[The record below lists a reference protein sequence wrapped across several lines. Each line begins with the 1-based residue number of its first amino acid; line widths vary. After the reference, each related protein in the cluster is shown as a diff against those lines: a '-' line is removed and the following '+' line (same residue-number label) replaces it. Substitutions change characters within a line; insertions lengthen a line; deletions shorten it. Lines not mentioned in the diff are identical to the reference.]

1 MDEFY
6 SNGKLLLTSEYV
18 VLDGIECLALPTK
31 FGQSLSVK
39 KNQSDEFNWLSYDNK
54 NHIWFKEKYTINN
67 RNSLSYHGKKNEISD
82 TLLKI
87 FNSIIKLNKS
97 IFNNNIG
104 YDFISKLSFAKNWG
118 LGSSSTLVN
127 NLANWAKVDP
137 YELLK
142 LTFGG
147 SGYDIA
153 CANYNKPIQFSN
165 LNNKISVNEI
175 NFNPVFKENIFFI
188 YLGEKQNTRDG
199 IEKYRSKKNDLSDEI
214 KKEFININQSLVK
227 TNDIKEF
234 EKYLTRHEFL
244 ISTLIGLMPVKE
256 KLFKDYKKG
265 IVKSLGAWGGDFVLV
280 TGTKADMKY
289 FTKKGYKIIFKYSQL
304 IK

>member
-31 FGQSLSVK
+31 FGQSLTVK

-87 FNSIIKLNKS
+87 FNSIIKLNKL
-97 IFNNNIG
+97 IFNDNIG
-104 YDFISKLSFAKNWG
+104 YDFISKLSFSKNWG

-214 KKEFININQSLVK
+214 KKEFININQSLLK
-227 TNDIKEF
+227 TNNIKEF
-234 EKYLTRHEFL
+234 EKYLSRHEFL

-280 TGTKADMKY
+280 TGTKTDMQY

>member
-1 MDEFY
+1 MDEYY

-54 NHIWFKEKYTINN
+54 NHLWFKEKYTINN
-67 RNSLSYHGKKNEISD
+67 GNSLSYHGEKNEISD

-87 FNSIIKLNKS
+87 FNSIIKLNKL
-97 IFNNNIG
+97 IFNDNIG
-104 YDFISKLSFAKNWG
+104 YDFISKLSFSKNWG
-118 LGSSSTLVN
+118 LGSSSTLIN
-127 NLANWAKVDP
+127 NLANWARVDP

-165 LNNKISVNEI
+165 LNNKISVNKI

-214 KKEFININQSLVK
+214 KKEFININQSLLK

-244 ISTLIGLMPVKE
+244 ISTLIGLVPIKE

-280 TGTKADMKY
+280 TGTKTDMQY

>member
-1 MDEFY
+1 
-6 SNGKLLLTSEYV
+6 L
-18 VLDGIECLALPTK
+18 
-31 FGQSLSVK
+31 
-39 KNQSDEFNWLSYDNK
+39 
-54 NHIWFKEKYTINN
+54 
-67 RNSLSYHGKKNEISD
+67 
-82 TLLKI
+82 
-87 FNSIIKLNKS
+87 
-97 IFNNNIG
+97 G
-104 YDFISKLSFAKNWG
+104 YNFISRLSFSKNWG
-118 LGSSSTLVN
+118 LGSSSTLIN
-127 NLANWAKVDP
+127 NLADWAKIDS

-153 CANYNKPIQFSN
+153 CAKHDNPIKFINS
-165 LNNKISVNEI
+165 NNKIHIKEI
-175 NFNPVFKENIFFI
+175 RFNPVFKENIFFI
-188 YLGEKQNTRDG
+188 YLGKKQNTRNG
-199 IEKYRSKKNDLSDEI
+199 IKKYRSKKNDLSNEI
-214 KKEFININQSLVK
+214 KNEFININQSLLK

-244 ISTLIGLMPVKE
+244 ISTLIGLMPVKK

-280 TGTKADMKY
+280 TGTKTDMQY

>member
-87 FNSIIKLNKS
+87 FNSIIKLNKL
-97 IFNNNIG
+97 IFNDNIG
-104 YDFISKLSFAKNWG
+104 YDFISKLSFSKNWG
-118 LGSSSTLVN
+118 LGSSSTLIN

-280 TGTKADMKY
+280 TGTKTDMQY

>member
-67 RNSLSYHGKKNEISD
+67 RNSLSYHGEKNEISD

-87 FNSIIKLNKS
+87 FNSIIKLNKL
-97 IFNNNIG
+97 IFNDNIG
-104 YDFISKLSFAKNWG
+104 YDFISKLSFSKNWG

-165 LNNKISVNEI
+165 LNNKISVNET

-214 KKEFININQSLVK
+214 KKEFININQSLLK

-280 TGTKADMKY
+280 TGTKTDMQY

>member
-31 FGQSLSVK
+31 FGQSLTVK

-87 FNSIIKLNKS
+87 FNSIIKLNKL
-97 IFNNNIG
+97 IFNDNIG

-244 ISTLIGLMPVKE
+244 ISTLIGLVPVKE

-280 TGTKADMKY
+280 TGTKTDMQY

>member
-39 KNQSDEFNWLSYDNK
+39 KNQSDEFNWLSYDNE

-87 FNSIIKLNKS
+87 FNSIIKLNKL
-97 IFNNNIG
+97 IFNDNIG
-104 YDFISKLSFAKNWG
+104 YDFISKLSFSKNWG

-280 TGTKADMKY
+280 TGTKADMQY
-289 FTKKGYKIIFKYSQL
+289 FTKKGYKIIFNYPQL

>member
-87 FNSIIKLNKS
+87 FNSIIKLNKL
-97 IFNNNIG
+97 IFNDNIG
-104 YDFISKLSFAKNWG
+104 YDFISKLSFSKNWG

-165 LNNKISVNEI
+165 LNNKISVNEV

-280 TGTKADMKY
+280 TGTKTDMQY

>member
-54 NHIWFKEKYTINN
+54 NHIWFKEKFTINN

-87 FNSIIKLNKS
+87 FNSIIKLNKL
-97 IFNNNIG
+97 IFNDNIG
-104 YDFISKLSFAKNWG
+104 YDFISKLSFSKNWG

-280 TGTKADMKY
+280 TGTKTDMQY

>member
-31 FGQSLSVK
+31 FGQSLTVK

-87 FNSIIKLNKS
+87 FNSIIKLNKL
-97 IFNNNIG
+97 IFNDNIG
-104 YDFISKLSFAKNWG
+104 YDFISKLSFSKNWG

-280 TGTKADMKY
+280 TGTKTDMQY

>member
-87 FNSIIKLNKS
+87 FNSIIKLNKL
-97 IFNNNIG
+97 IFNDNIG
-104 YDFISKLSFAKNWG
+104 YDFISKLSFSKNWG

-280 TGTKADMKY
+280 TGTKTEMQY

>member
-87 FNSIIKLNKS
+87 FNSIIKLNKL
-97 IFNNNIG
+97 IFNDNIG
-104 YDFISKLSFAKNWG
+104 YDFISKLSFSKNWG

-165 LNNKISVNEI
+165 LNNKISVNET

-280 TGTKADMKY
+280 TGTKTDMQY

>member
-87 FNSIIKLNKS
+87 FNSIIKLNKL
-97 IFNNNIG
+97 IFNDNIG

-165 LNNKISVNEI
+165 LNNKISVNEV

-280 TGTKADMKY
+280 TGTKTDMQY

>member
-87 FNSIIKLNKS
+87 FNSIIKLNKL
-97 IFNNNIG
+97 IFNDNIG
-104 YDFISKLSFAKNWG
+104 YDFISKLSFSKNWG

-280 TGTKADMKY
+280 TGTKTDMQY

>member
-87 FNSIIKLNKS
+87 FNSIIKLNKL
-97 IFNNNIG
+97 IFNDNIG
-104 YDFISKLSFAKNWG
+104 YDFISKLSFSKNWG

-244 ISTLIGLMPVKE
+244 ISTLIGLMPVQE
-256 KLFKDYKKG
+256 KLFKDYEKG

-280 TGTKADMKY
+280 TGTKTDMQY

>member
-39 KNQSDEFNWLSYDNK
+39 KNQSDEFNWLSYDNE

-87 FNSIIKLNKS
+87 FNSIIKLNKL
-97 IFNNNIG
+97 IFNDNIG
-104 YDFISKLSFAKNWG
+104 YDFISKLSFSKNWG

-280 TGTKADMKY
+280 TGTKTDMQY